1 MTLVIPLFFTYTFF
15 FLPKNSYNILILY
28 KDTFMKKIAA
38 IFPGQGSQSF
48 GMGKDFYENSALA
61 KEMIDAASERVG
73 FDFKA
78 LMFEENENL
87 EKTEFTQPA
96 ILLVSA
102 IAHKLFENEMSIR
115 PIFALGHSLGEFS
128 ALVSV
133 GALDFLDGV
142 ALVHQRGQLMQKAC
156 EGVDVG
162 MMALIG
168 LDDAKVEALTAQA
181 REEGKQVWAA
191 NYNSDG
197 QIVAAGAKPDLS
209 VMMDTFKEAGAKR
222 AILLNMSIASHCPLL
237 ESAVVPLKESLKK
250 YLKDEFI
257 APVVSNV
264 TAKKYDTKVEAIELL
279 AKQLTMPVKYKQ
291 SIKAYEDEIDLYI
304 EFGGGVLKG
313 LNRRGVKNPTLSVT
327 DMQSLETL
335 FAELS

>member
-1 MTLVIPLFFTYTFF
+1 
-15 FLPKNSYNILILY
+15 
-28 KDTFMKKIAA
+28 MKKIAS
-38 IFPGQGSQSF
+38 IFPGQGSQSI
-48 GMGKDFYENSALA
+48 GMGKDFYENSTLA
-61 KEMIDAASERVG
+61 KEMVEAASDRVG

-78 LMFEENENL
+78 LMFEENANL

-102 IAHKLFENEMSIR
+102 IAHKLFENDMSVK
-115 PIFALGHSLGEFS
+115 PIFSLGHSLGEFS

-133 GALDFLDGV
+133 GALDYLDGV
-142 ALVHQRGQLMQKAC
+142 ALVHQRGQLMQEAC
-156 EGVDVG
+156 KGVDVG
-162 MMALIG
+162 MLALIG
-168 LDDAKVEALTAQA
+168 LDDESVEGLCEKA

-209 VMMDTFKEAGAKR
+209 AMMDTFKEAGAKR

-237 ESAVVPLKESLKK
+237 ESAAAPLKESLQK

-264 TAKKYDTKVEAIELL
+264 TALKYNTKEEAIDLL
-279 AKQLTMPVKYKQ
+279 GKQLTMPVKYKQ

-313 LNRRGVKNPTLSVT
+313 LNRRGVKSPTISIT
-327 DMQSLETL
+327 DMQSLESAFT
-335 FAELS
+335 ELS

>member
-1 MTLVIPLFFTYTFF
+1 
-15 FLPKNSYNILILY
+15 
-28 KDTFMKKIAA
+28 MKKIAS
-38 IFPGQGSQSF
+38 IFPGQGSQSC
-48 GMGKDFYENSALA
+48 GMGKDFYENAPLA
-61 KEMIDAASERVG
+61 REMIDAASDRVG

-102 IAHKLFENEMSIR
+102 IAHKLFENEMNIR
-115 PIFALGHSLGEFS
+115 PVFALGHSLGEFS

-133 GALDFLDGV
+133 GALDYLDGV
-142 ALVHQRGQLMQKAC
+142 ALVHQRGQLMQEAC
-156 EGVDVG
+156 KGVDVG

-168 LDDAKVEALTAQA
+168 LDDEKVEALTAQA
-181 REEGKQVWAA
+181 RQEGKQVWAA

-197 QIVAAGAKPDLS
+197 QIVAAGSKPDLS
-209 VMMDTFKEAGAKR
+209 AMVETFKEAGAKR

-237 ESAVVPLKESLKK
+237 ETAVAPLKESLEK

-264 TAKKYDTKVEAIELL
+264 TAQKYATKAEAIDLL

-291 SIKAYEDEIDLYI
+291 SIKAYENEIDLHI

-313 LNRRGVKNPTLSVT
+313 LNKRGVKNPTLSVT
-327 DMQSLETL
+327 DMRSLETL
-335 FAELS
+335 FSELS

>member
-1 MTLVIPLFFTYTFF
+1 
-15 FLPKNSYNILILY
+15 
-28 KDTFMKKIAA
+28 MKKIAS
-38 IFPGQGSQSF
+38 IFPGQGSQSL
-48 GMGKDFYENSALA
+48 GMGKDFYDHSTLA
-61 KEMIDAASERVG
+61 KEMIEAASDRVG

-78 LMFEENENL
+78 LMFEENDRL
-87 EKTEFTQPA
+87 EQTEFTQPA
-96 ILLVSA
+96 ILLVSS
-102 IAHKLFENEMSIR
+102 IAHRLFENEMNIK

-133 GALDFLDGV
+133 GALDYLDGV
-142 ALVHQRGQLMQKAC
+142 ALVHQRGQLMQEAC
-156 EGVDVG
+156 KGVDVG

-168 LDDAKVEALTAQA
+168 LDDEKVEALTADA
-181 REEGKQVWAA
+181 REHGKQVWAA

-197 QIVAAGAKPDLS
+197 QIVAAGSKPDLS
-209 VMMDTFKEAGAKR
+209 DMIETFKEAGAKR

-237 ESAVVPLKESLKK
+237 EPAAAPLKESLKM

-264 TAKKYDTKVEAIELL
+264 TAQKYASKDEAIELL

-291 SIKAYEDEIDLYI
+291 SIKAYEDEIDLHI

-313 LNRRGVKNPTLSVT
+313 LNRRGVKNPTISIT
-327 DMQSLETL
+327 DMASLESA
-335 FAELS
+335 FNEIS

>member
-1 MTLVIPLFFTYTFF
+1 
-15 FLPKNSYNILILY
+15 
-28 KDTFMKKIAA
+28 MKKIAS

-48 GMGKDFYENSALA
+48 GMGKDFYDNSDVAR
-61 KEMIDAASERVG
+61 EMVEAASDRVG

-78 LMFEENENL
+78 LMFEENDRL

-96 ILLVSA
+96 ILLVSS
-102 IAHKLFENEMSIR
+102 IAHRLFENEMNIK
-115 PIFALGHSLGEFS
+115 PMFALGHSLGEFS

-133 GALDFLDGV
+133 GALDYLDGV
-142 ALVHQRGQLMQKAC
+142 ALVHQRGALMAKAC

-168 LDDAKVEALTAQA
+168 LDDATVESLSEEA
-181 REEGKQVWAA
+181 RASGKKVWAA

-197 QIVAAGAKPDLS
+197 QIVAAGSKTDLAS
-209 VMMDTFKEAGAKR
+209 MTDTFKEAGAKR

-237 ESAVVPLKESLKK
+237 ESAVEPLKESLEK

-257 APVVSNV
+257 APVISNV
-264 TAKKYDTKVEAIELL
+264 TAKKYDTKKEAIELL

-291 SIKAYEDEIDLYI
+291 SIKAYEDACELYI
-304 EFGGGVLKG
+304 EFGGAVLKG
-313 LNRRGVKNPTLSVT
+313 LNRRGVKNPTISIT
-327 DMQSLETL
+327 DMQSLESA
-335 FAELS
+335 FVELS